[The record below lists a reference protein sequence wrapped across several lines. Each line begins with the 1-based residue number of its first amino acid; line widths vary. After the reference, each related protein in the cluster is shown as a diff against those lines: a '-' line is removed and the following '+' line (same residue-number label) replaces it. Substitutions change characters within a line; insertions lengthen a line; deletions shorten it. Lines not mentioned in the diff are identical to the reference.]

1 METNNLAGH
10 QKKARI
16 TKSSIVF
23 IDESGFLMSP
33 LVRRTWAP
41 TGKTPV
47 LLQRGRSHKKVSAIA
62 AIVVSPHARKANLY
76 FRLHI
81 NTSIYAHL
89 VTAFLRQ
96 LSSQISEKF
105 IIVWDRLNTHR
116 ARKVSQWIV
125 SRKHVSQVYFPPY
138 APELNPVE
146 YVWGNVKTNP
156 LANLPETDVEDLA
169 YTAYRFT
176 RKLQFNHTILKSFLK
191 HSSLF

>member
-1 METNNLAGH
+1 MASH
-10 QKKARI
+10 QKKART

-41 TGKTPV
+41 AGKTPI
-47 LLQRGRSHKKVSAIA
+47 LLQRGRSHRKVSAIA
-62 AIVVSPHARKANLY
+62 AIVVSPNAQRVNLY

-81 NTSIYAHL
+81 NTSIYATL
-89 VTAFLRQ
+89 VKAFLRQ
-96 LSSQISEKF
+96 LSNQIPDKF

-116 ARKVSQWIV
+116 ARIVAQWI
-125 SRKHVSQVYFPPY
+125 SSKKHVSQNFFPPY
-138 APELNPVE
+138 VPELNPVE

-156 LANLPETDVEDLA
+156 MANLPKTDVDDLA
-169 YTAYRFT
+169 HSAYHFT
-176 RKLQFNHTILKSFLK
+176 RKLQFRQALLKSFLK

>member
-1 METNNLAGH
+1 
-10 QKKARI
+10 
-16 TKSSIVF
+16 
-23 IDESGFLMSP
+23 MSP

-41 TGKTPV
+41 TGRTPI

-62 AIVVSPHARKANLY
+62 AIVVSPHARKVNLY
-76 FRLHI
+76 FRLHK

-89 VTAFLRQ
+89 VKAFLWQ
-96 LSSQISEKF
+96 LSQQISERF

-116 ARKVSQWIV
+116 ARIVIAWIA
-125 SRKHVSQVYFPPY
+125 SRKHVSQAFFPPY

-156 LANLPETDVEDLA
+156 MANLPETDVKDLA

-176 RKLQFNHTILKSFLK
+176 RKLQCNQQVLKSFLK